1 MTNNET
7 SLRPT
12 RAALRALVGTAALA
26 LVLAVSACGSD
37 EDTSSISSTTVAVD
51 NTTSTTEGA
60 TTDSTVAETATSGA
74 SPESTATTGMD
85 DGASTTGTVG
95 SMSGQDACDLI
106 TPEEFKA
113 AANIDVTATPAPEGG
128 PICDYTEVGG
138 ELIAKLNLTE
148 GMAATMA
155 VSQANPSE
163 ASKVDGIGEELVV
176 SSTGRQANMR
186 VGEQGYTLTQWSI
199 NRLTADNL
207 TELMRQIVAG

>member
-60 TTDSTVAETATSGA
+60 TTDSTVAET

-163 ASKVDGIGEELVV
+163 FSKVDGIGEELVV